1 MKAFE
6 EVFTVML
13 MEGRQL
19 ISLRA
24 KLADEARKRMS

>member
-6 EVFTVML
+6 DVFSVML
-13 MEGRQL
+13 MESRQL

-24 KLADEARKRMS
+24 KLADEARERRR